1 MTQALTGS
9 VRNLGDIYSVISVV
23 ACREQTCALRAPTV
37 FSARIKGIRA
47 ENTVLINNKND
58 SGVLYKIADCARM
71 AFSSVRNR

>member
-1 MTQALTGS
+1 MTQAPTGS
-9 VRNLGDIYSVISVV
+9 VSNLGDIYSVISVV